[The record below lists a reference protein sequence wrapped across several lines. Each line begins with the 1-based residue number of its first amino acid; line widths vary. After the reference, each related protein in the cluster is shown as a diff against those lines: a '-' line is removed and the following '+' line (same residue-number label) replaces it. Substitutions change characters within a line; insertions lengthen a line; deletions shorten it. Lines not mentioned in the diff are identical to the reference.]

1 MSECWNHCAPTPDR
15 AKEKIL
21 RWPIVFNKII
31 EAGGAVVPELNF
43 RSGRRV
49 VRIDH
54 KPGVTRTS
62 NLRTRDHVG
71 TLLLKL
77 PSHLRLKDAE
87 RLLLGDA
94 PDAAASEIQ

>member
-15 AKEKIL
+15 VKEDIL
-21 RWPIVFNKII
+21 RWPIVCGKII

-62 NLRTRDHVG
+62 KLRTRDRVG
-71 TLLLKL
+71 TILLELTL
-77 PSHLRLKDAE
+77 HPRLKDAE

-94 PDAAASEIQ
+94 PDAAAAS

>member
-1 MSECWNHCAPTPDR
+1 M
-15 AKEKIL
+15 
-21 RWPIVFNKII
+21 
-31 EAGGAVVPELNF
+31 PELNF

-54 KPGVTRTS
+54 KPGVMRTS
-62 NLRTRDHVG
+62 KLRTGYRVG
-71 TLLLKL
+71 THLLELT
-77 PSHLRLKDAE
+77 SHPRSE